1 MLASSIAGY
10 YEEQEKGSQFNFPT
24 RCSIF
29 AHNICS
35 VRWEEHEREGG
46 GGVTPYSPIW
56 LGGLS
61 RSTPVMRIL
70 ELERESFLVRL
81 EMVLSREDT
90 WRPARERLSQYHRCI
105 QFFSWN
111 RIVTSTI
118 SESNLLLQAYF
129 IYFSWNPYL
138 TSTQFQSHCLAS
150 IYRRNVGHIRN
161 NQARSYLS
169 YRE

>member
-1 MLASSIAGY
+1 MLTSSIAGY

-35 VRWEEHEREGG
+35 VRWEEHERGG
-46 GGVTPYSPIW
+46 GGGETPYSPIW

-105 QFFSWN
+105 QFFSWILG
-111 RIVTSTI
+111 RIVNTNNFLVKPLPSGLFQTI
-118 SESNLLLQAYF
+118 SILQFIFHIFFLEPISN
-129 IYFSWNPYL
+129 INTVPV
-138 TSTQFQSHCLAS
+138 T
-150 IYRRNVGHIRN
+150 
-161 NQARSYLS
+161 LS
-169 YRE
+169 CFHL